1 MLLLFVFDIAN
12 AKIVAA
18 IALVEILT
26 NISVVWFIAVII
38 DFKIELIELID

>member
-26 NISVVWFIAVII
+26 NIAVVWFIAVII